1 MKKLNIGV
9 VGYGL
14 MGRTHTNAYRQAPRF
29 FDLEYEP
36 VLKAICGRDDARGK
50 AFAKNWGYESNETD
64 WRKLIERDDIDAID
78 IASPNNTHHDIAI
91 AAAEAGKMVL
101 CEKPLGRNPE
111 ESQQM
116 VDAVEKAGVP
126 NFVWYNYRFVPA
138 VTMAKTSSIV
148 ANSAAS
154 STTVPISSK
163 TGPLMPSSL
172 RVAKACGDSMLMPL
186 AVASPVTY

>member
-50 AFAKNWGYESNETD
+50 AFAENWGYESNETD
-64 WRKLIERDDIDAID
+64 WRQLIERDDIDAID
-78 IASPNNTHHDIAI
+78 IASPNNTHHEIAI

-101 CEKPLGRNPE
+101 CEKPLGRNPRGKPADGRRRG
-111 ESQQM
+111 ESRC
-116 VDAVEKAGVP
+116 A
-126 NFVWYNYRFVPA
+126 
-138 VTMAKTSSIV
+138 
-148 ANSAAS
+148 
-154 STTVPISSK
+154 
-163 TGPLMPSSL
+163 
-172 RVAKACGDSMLMPL
+172 
-186 AVASPVTY
+186 